1 MSYNKI
7 QTINLDKKISKKQ
20 ILKDINLECEKG
32 KITGIIGPNG
42 SGKSSLFKVLSGL
55 WNYDFGKVLFD
66 GLELSEN
73 EQNIISNIGSF
84 IESPNLYEDLTARQN
99 CELLLKLH
107 NISDLTWYNHLV
119 SLFEMESFMDIKV
132 KKYSLGMKQKVGIV
146 LSLIAN
152 PDIIILDEPT
162 NSLDVTSV
170 KRFHNLLK
178 SIKDEKIIIISS
190 HILEELD
197 SLCDEIYLIN
207 SGTLVNRSQ
216 EEVKI
221 TYIVEFNDNL
231 PKDIILKS
239 VQNVERISNNTIRF
253 ECVKLNDFLDE
264 IRNFNLEIKNI
275 DKESAATTLFNKG
288 MSN

>member
-1 MSYNKI
+1 
-7 QTINLDKKISKKQ
+7 
-20 ILKDINLECEKG
+20 
-32 KITGIIGPNG
+32 
-42 SGKSSLFKVLSGL
+42 
-55 WNYDFGKVLFD
+55 
-66 GLELSEN
+66 
-73 EQNIISNIGSF
+73 
-84 IESPNLYEDLTARQN
+84 
-99 CELLLKLH
+99 
-107 NISDLTWYNHLV
+107 
-119 SLFEMESFMDIKV
+119 MDIKV

-207 SGTLVNRSQ
+207 SGALVNKSK
-216 EEVKI
+216 EEVKV
-221 TYIVEFNDNL
+221 TYIVEFNNDL
-231 PKDIILKS
+231 SKDIILKS
-239 VQNVERISNNTIRF
+239 VENTEIISNNTIRF

>member
-1 MSYNKI
+1 MGYNKI
-7 QTINLDKKISKKQ
+7 QMMNLDKKISKKQ

-55 WNYDFGKVLFD
+55 WDYDSGRVLFND
-66 GLELSEN
+66 LEFSEN
-73 EQNIISNIGSF
+73 EQEIISSIGSF
-84 IESPNLYEDLTARQN
+84 IEVPNLYEDLTARQN

>member
-1 MSYNKI
+1 MGYNKI
-7 QTINLDKKISKKQ
+7 QMMNLDKKISKKQ
-20 ILKDINLECEKG
+20 ILKDINLECQKG

-55 WNYDFGKVLFD
+55 WDYNSGKVLFD
-66 GLELSEN
+66 DLELSEN

-99 CELLLKLH
+99 CELLLEFH
-107 NISDLTWYNHLV
+107 NISDLTWYNHLIN
-119 SLFEMESFMDIKV
+119 LFEMEEFMDIKV

-170 KRFHNLLK
+170 KRFHDLLK

>member
-1 MSYNKI
+1 MGYSKI

-20 ILKDINLECEKG
+20 ILKDINLECQKG

-55 WNYDFGKVLFD
+55 WKYDFGKVLFD
-66 GLELSEN
+66 GLEFSEN
-73 EQNIISNIGSF
+73 EQEIISSIGSF
-84 IESPNLYEDLTARQN
+84 IEAPNLYEDLTARQN
-99 CELLLKLH
+99 CELLLRLH
-107 NISDLTWYNHLV
+107 NISDLTWYNYLV

-146 LSLIAN
+146 LSLIAD

-170 KRFHNLLK
+170 KRFHDLLK
-178 SIKDEKIIIISS
+178 SMKSEKIIIISS

-197 SLCDEIYLIN
+197 SLCDEIYLIS
-207 SGTLVNRSQ
+207 SGSVVNKSH

-221 TYIVEFNDNL
+221 KYIVEFNGDI
-231 PKDIILKS
+231 PKDIMFKT
-239 VQNVERISNNTIRF
+239 VQNMEIINNNTMKFQCDR
-253 ECVKLNDFLDE
+253 LNDFLDE
-264 IRNFNLEIKNI
+264 VRDFNIEIKNI
-275 DKESAATTLFNKG
+275 DKESAAAALFNRG
-288 MSN
+288 MNN

>member
-1 MSYNKI
+1 MGYNKI
-7 QTINLDKKISKKQ
+7 QMMNLDKKISKKQ

-55 WNYDFGKVLFD
+55 WDYDSGRVLFND
-66 GLELSEN
+66 LEFSEN
-73 EQNIISNIGSF
+73 EQEIISSIGSF
-84 IESPNLYEDLTARQN
+84 IEAPNLYEDLTARQN

-207 SGTLVNRSQ
+207 SGALVNKSK
-216 EEVKI
+216 EEVKV
-221 TYIVEFNDNL
+221 TYIVEFNNDL
-231 PKDIILKS
+231 SKDIILKS
-239 VQNVERISNNTIRF
+239 VENTEIISNNTIRF
-253 ECVKLNDFLDE
+253 ECVKLNYYFLVNNV
-264 IRNFNLEIKNI
+264 I
-275 DKESAATTLFNKG
+275 AAD
-288 MSN
+288 SNYIWICGGDS